1 MVRKGYVSCKVHSLR
16 LAPKDITVVKID
28 RGVEADDRCLFECV
42 MQRFSKQ
49 ISIEVRESLASAI
62 ETDRSVAEEIRK
74 VWQSRNLKI
83 SLFGSQVTNKK
94 GIQKTDFAVS
104 GIVTDDQRPLNRSDL
119 FQNDYAFISSA
130 IKDANLRKIPCNK
143 YPVLSVTYPEVDHDV
158 TRKEEEDF
166 QLFRHIQRGHLE
178 RGQYRNAV
186 WNSVETNWMP
196 VAKRNETDVDLIKEH
211 VVSIKNH
218 FKQYSK
224 YDNRELIDTISE
236 IQRDTK
242 RVIDRPTRLIDA
254 KQAGELT
261 EILKNKIDRLTA
273 GTQTNPAG
281 PPNQ

>member
-1 MVRKGYVSCKVHSLR
+1 M
-16 LAPKDITVVKID
+16 
-28 RGVEADDRCLFECV
+28 
-42 MQRFSKQ
+42 
-49 ISIEVRESLASAI
+49 
-62 ETDRSVAEEIRK
+62 
-74 VWQSRNLKI
+74 
-83 SLFGSQVTNKK
+83 
-94 GIQKTDFAVS
+94 
-104 GIVTDDQRPLNRSDL
+104 NRSDP

-224 YDNRELIDTISE
+224 YDNRELIDTMSE